1 MKATI
6 IALAITLIA
15 ISADA
20 RGGSS
25 SSGFSGGYSG
35 HRCGHHSGHYRH
47 SGYYGVGDR
56 TPSGYYGR
64 QPGLANI
71 DTRHETAPPT
81 RGMTG
86 NQYYKG
92 RDRHGALVYSNL
104 P

>member
-1 MKATI
+1 MKTI
-6 IALAITLIA
+6 IIAFTIILIA

-20 RGGSS
+20 RSRSS
-25 SSGFSGGYSG
+25 SFSGGYSS
-35 HRCGHHSGHYRH
+35 HRGYHSGHYRH
-47 SGYYGVGDR
+47 SGYYGAGDR

-81 RGMTG
+81 REMTE